1 MALKH
6 CEPGARGPLEGV
18 RILDLS
24 RLVVENTLTPLLGA
38 PGMPRTDI
46 GARISR
52 GIVCD
57 DADRSGAQ
65 GEGE

>member
-1 MALKH
+1 MVLSH
-6 CEPGARGPLEGV
+6 CEPGARGPPEGV
-18 RILDLS
+18 RILVLS
-24 RLVVENTLTPLLGA
+24 RLVAGNTLTLLLSA

-57 DADRSGAQ
+57 DADRSGTQ